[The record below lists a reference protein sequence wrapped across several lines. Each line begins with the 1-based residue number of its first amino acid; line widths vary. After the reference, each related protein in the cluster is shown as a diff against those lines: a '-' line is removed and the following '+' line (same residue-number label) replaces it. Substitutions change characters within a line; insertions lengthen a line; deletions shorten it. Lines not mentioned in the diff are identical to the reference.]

1 MLGAFTYHSST
12 HEVVQELLESVEGG
26 KHTVNSVRD
35 SHRDTQQ
42 PKGEEPTKQ
51 ACYRWGNV
59 GHFGRDPACPARGKT
74 CKKFGR
80 ADHFAQQCNSK
91 TSKPTKPRHDGK
103 SKNRKKNVRYVQDVE
118 EEDDEYASFIVK
130 SASHPEKVKVFVGGV
145 VVAMVIIQEQVML
158 LTKTCDQSL
167 SKKTLGVSLRRVKRS
182 FILIVLNSH

>member
-1 MLGAFTYHSST
+1 M
-12 HEVVQELLESVEGG
+12 EGG

-118 EEDDEYASFIVK
+118 EEDDEYAFIVK

-145 VVAMVIIQEQVML
+145 VVAMVIIQEQEML
-158 LTKTCDQSL
+158 LTKTCGQSL
-167 SKKTLGVSLRRVKRS
+167 SKKILRVSLRRVKRS